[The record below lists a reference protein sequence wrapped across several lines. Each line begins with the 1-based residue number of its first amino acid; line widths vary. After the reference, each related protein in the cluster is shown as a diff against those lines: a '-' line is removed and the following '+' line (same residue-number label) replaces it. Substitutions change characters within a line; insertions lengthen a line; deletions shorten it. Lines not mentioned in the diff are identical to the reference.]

1 VLAPVTARPD
11 PAVRLLA
18 AGGGLISLAVLFDS
32 AMEHY
37 RGGFRNPA
45 MVLPLASSAAS
56 VLVDTRRA
64 AHPARSL
71 CGAWT
76 VQAVAGA
83 VGVVGLVFHL
93 FNVTK
98 RVGGFSF
105 GNLFHGAPL
114 GAPAALA
121 LAGALGGAAQ
131 VIAGPRRR
139 PDSVLNDGRMI
150 ACLCA
155 IGLLGTSAEAALLH
169 FRGAY
174 HNRAM
179 WAPVVLPPAA
189 ALSLARDTVTAQP
202 RALSV
207 GLLGAT
213 TLLGVTGLAFHAN
226 GIARRMGGWRNW
238 RQNLLASPPLPAPP
252 AFTGAALAG
261 LGALLLMRRA
271 HGGPLS

>member
-71 CGAWT
+71 RGAWT

-189 ALSLARDTVTAQP
+189 ALSLARDAVTAQP

-213 TLLGVTGLAFHAN
+213 TLLGVAGLAFHAN
-226 GIARRMGGWRNW
+226 GIARRMGGWRTW
-238 RQNLLASPPLPAPP
+238 RQNLLAGPPLPAPP
-252 AFTGAALAG
+252 ASPAQ
-261 LGALLLMRRA
+261 RWRA
-271 HGGPLS
+271 SAPCS